1 MTTIE
6 GSYSVERLDGE
17 SERAYLGYC
26 CFRDIGLSRTLHGAY
41 VTYLT
46 KSNRLK
52 SQKIGTSKRLN
63 PSPDFRRWQIEYKWD
78 ERVKEYD
85 RHQEESNRLAIY
97 AADTEAF
104 SSGIKKYRANAESI
118 AMQQLD
124 AVRLV
129 QDAIYL
135 ELARVA
141 EKATADKALN
151 LSAMA
156 DICRVMKDV
165 SAVAESASKRLNE
178 AYSIKIFLADADG
191 FFAS

>member
-1 MTTIE
+1 ME
-6 GSYSVERLDGE
+6 DRLEKETDKQ
-17 SERAYLGYC
+17 YLGYTC
-26 CFRDIGLSRTLHGAY
+26 YRDIGLSRTLHGAY

-85 RHQEESNRLAIY
+85 RQQEESNRLVIY

-104 SSGIKKYRANAESI
+104 SSGIKRYRAEAESI
-118 AMQQLD
+118 AMKQLD

-129 QDAIYL
+129 QDAVYL
-135 ELARVA
+135 ELARVT
-141 EKATADKALN
+141 EKATTGEALD
-151 LSAMA
+151 LLVMA
-156 DICRVMKDV
+156 DICRVMRDA

-178 AYSIKIFLADADG
+178 AYSIKILLASADG
-191 FFAS
+191 FFDN